1 MLDPKQNSD
10 FPTEPAVAWRLPRM
24 PFFDARHEKVN
35 DEVRQWIASE
45 PGLHTPAECGDF
57 TAIAASLVSSMGR
70 AGLLRH
76 VVAHEED
83 AELPDVRTICLIR
96 DQLGY
101 YSALAD
107 VAFAMQGIGT
117 LPIWYFG
124 SAQQKRKYLGGNR
137 DGVRVAALALSEP
150 TGGSDVASTRTSAS
164 REGSGFVIN
173 GTKTWI
179 SNGGAASQYIV
190 IARTGEGPGSKGLSA
205 FIIDADNPGL
215 HVSAQI
221 NTMAPHALSS
231 LEFKECRVDS
241 SAMLGGPGEGFR
253 IAMSTLDVFRTSV
266 GAFALGLARRAFDE
280 ALSFVTGRT
289 LFGAPMGEL
298 DGVQSRIGEMK
309 MDLEAATLLVYHAAW
324 LKDTLG
330 NRITTEASMAKCY
343 ATERAFAVIDAAV
356 QLMGAMGL
364 TRGATV
370 ERLFRDIRP
379 ARIFE
384 GASEVQKL
392 IIGRNIIRER
402 AASMPS
408 GRA

>member
-1 MLDPKQNSD
+1 MQTSPSSS
-10 FPTEPAVAWRLPRM
+10 EPAVAWRLPRM
-24 PFFDARHEKVN
+24 PFFDERHQRVN

-45 PGLHTPAECGDF
+45 PGIHTPVESGDF
-57 TAIAASLVSSMGR
+57 AAIASSLVSSMGR

-76 VVAHEED
+76 VVAREED
-83 AELPDVRTICLIR
+83 TALPDVRTICLIR

-117 LPIWYFG
+117 LPVWHFG
-124 SAQQKRKYLGGNR
+124 TAQQKHKYLGGNR
-137 DGVRVAALALSEP
+137 DGSRVAALALSEP
-150 TGGSDVASTRTSAS
+150 TGGSDVASTRTSAA
-164 REGSGFVIN
+164 REGDGFVIN

-190 IARTGEGPGSKGLSA
+190 VARTGEGAGSKGLSA
-205 FIIDADNPGL
+205 FIVDADNPGL

-221 NTMAPHALSS
+221 NTMAPHALAT
-231 LEFKECRVDS
+231 LEFKDCRVDS
-241 SAMLGGPGEGFR
+241 GAMLGGPGEGFK

-280 ALSFVTGRT
+280 ALSFVARRS

-324 LKDTLG
+324 LKDTQG
-330 NRITTEASMAKCY
+330 SRITTEASMAKCH
-343 ATERAFAVIDAAV
+343 ASERAFAVIDAAM

-364 TRGATV
+364 TRGVTV

-392 IIGRNIIRER
+392 IIGRNVIREW
-402 AASMPS
+402 AGSMPGTRS
-408 GRA
+408 